1 MLTSCSIY
9 LDFFN
14 KKYVILQIVLMN
26 MQIRPKLKVIIRV
39 CTFKIITDDPTN

>member
-14 KKYVILQIVLMN
+14 KKFVILQIVLMN
-26 MQIRPKLKVIIRV
+26 SEYA
-39 CTFKIITDDPTN
+39 D